1 MLKIDSLRAVFD
13 KNVVISELSYQ
24 FEDGKKYAITGASGI
39 GKTTLINI
47 LCGLKPPDAGHIES
61 SYKRPAYIFQDP
73 RLFPWLTAL
82 ENVTLV
88 CNDKQRATYILTSLL
103 NDTAAVEKYPHELS
117 GGMKQRVAIARAL
130 AYEGDILFMD
140 EPFRGLDEN
149 TRRNVRNFVFDHAR
163 DKTVIMITHD
173 AEDTE
178 SCDVVLKMVGS
189 PVTELL
195 AEESGNGSD
204 E

>member
-13 KNVVISELSYQ
+13 KNIVIDELSYE
-24 FEDGKKYAITGASGI
+24 FKDGKKYAITGASGI

-47 LCGLKPPDAGHIES
+47 LCGLKSPDSGHIQS
-61 SYKRPAYIFQDP
+61 SYTRPAYIFQEP

-82 ENVTLV
+82 ENVILV
-88 CNDKQRATYILTSLL
+88 CDDKKRARDILTSLL
-103 NDTAAVEKYPHELS
+103 NDTEDIDKYPHELS

-130 AYEGDILFMD
+130 AYDGDIIFMD
-140 EPFRGLDEN
+140 EPFHGLDEN
-149 TRRNVRNFVFDHAR
+149 MRCKVRDLVFAHAR

-173 AEDTE
+173 AEDTK

-195 AEESGNGSD
+195 TEESGNSSD